1 MRRPSSPDTFPTTRP
16 STRRAAGECFLPWTA
31 FMSTPTH
38 DRCSAGGHATIL
50 AGCCVRSRKTQIRAA
65 SSLESSDRRVII
77 GPCEKSAFADRTPTQ
92 ELEDGGRRV
101 ELVSS
106 WVDYVGIA
114 VYVISVIFIIA
125 LAFEKG
131 GGWGGGML
139 LLGAVLWPVF
149 CLF

>member
-1 MRRPSSPDTFPTTRP
+1 
-16 STRRAAGECFLPWTA
+16 
-31 FMSTPTH
+31 
-38 DRCSAGGHATIL
+38 
-50 AGCCVRSRKTQIRAA
+50 
-65 SSLESSDRRVII
+65 
-77 GPCEKSAFADRTPTQ
+77 
-92 ELEDGGRRV
+92 V

-149 CLF
+149 CLFNWERTSFWVYHAVAGLLIVYLF